1 MPETITIV
9 VIEDEA
15 HIRLALDYNLR
26 MDGFTV
32 HLAKNG
38 REGLE
43 LVRRIRPDLVVCDW
57 MMPEMNGLEVVSQLK
72 ADPQFAAIPVVV
84 LTAKSMDGER
94 EQVMA
99 AGADECITKPF
110 DPVQLGRMLREVR
123 TWMAPPAVQPE

>member
-1 MPETITIV
+1 MSETLTVV

-43 LVRRIRPDLVVCDW
+43 LVRRIHPDLVVCDW

-72 ADPQFAAIPVVV
+72 ADPKLKAIPVVV

-110 DPVQLGRMLREVR
+110 DPIQLGQMLREVR

>member
-1 MPETITIV
+1 MPETLTVV

-43 LVRRIRPDLVVCDW
+43 LVARIHPDLVVCDW

-72 ADPQFAAIPVVV
+72 ADPQLKAIPVVV

-110 DPVQLGRMLREVR
+110 DPIQLGQMLREVR
-123 TWMAPPAVQPE
+123 TWMAPPAGQPE

>member
-1 MPETITIV
+1 MPETLTVV

-43 LVRRIRPDLVVCDW
+43 LVGRIHPDLVVCDW
-57 MMPEMNGLEVVSQLK
+57 MMPEMNGLEVVSHLK
-72 ADPQFAAIPVVV
+72 ADPQLKAIPVVV

-94 EQVMA
+94 QQVMA

-110 DPVQLGRMLREVR
+110 DPIQLGQMLREVR
-123 TWMAPPAVQPE
+123 TWMAPPTVQPE

>member
-1 MPETITIV
+1 MPETITVV

-32 HLAKNG
+32 HLARNG

-43 LVRRIRPDLVVCDW
+43 LVGRIRPDLVVCDW
-57 MMPEMNGLEVVSQLK
+57 MMPEMNGLEVVSHLK
-72 ADPQFAAIPVVV
+72 ADPQLKAIPVVV

-94 EQVMA
+94 QQVMA

-110 DPVQLGRMLREVR
+110 DPIQLGQMLREVR